1 MLRVDPFFTKIQ
13 TSELTLTRHMC
24 FRKGL
29 VIGRQSDLGFP
40 KLQINIK
47 ASCAEPENIFKSLTY
62 FARFQVCGI

>member
-1 MLRVDPFFTKIQ
+1 MCLLYPYDPFFTKIQ
-13 TSELTLTRHMC
+13 TSELTFTRHKC

-47 ASCAEPENIFKSLTY
+47 ASCALENQKNF
-62 FARFQVCGI
+62 